1 MSTLNIIG
9 IFFSILFSGILAWSV
24 LDSHSRDRGDKD
36 GLRYTSFLG
45 GTSLPVILI
54 LLLVMSSFYYSF
66 TESLSLVAFSFFG
79 VFLHICFYNILL
91 MLFLPFFRRVISA
104 RACACLWML
113 PNILYLSQAG
123 FMSWSHP
130 IWVIRIPDILLKVLI
145 PLWLTGFAAVLLYN
159 LLSHI
164 LFRFRIMRKAI
175 PIQNAAILELWKQEQ
190 ASTGF
195 SKPYYRLLCSPAVKT
210 PLSIGL
216 FKLTTRV
223 VLPHTDYSSEEL
235 QLIFRHELVHICRS
249 DAWNK
254 FSLVFCT
261 AVCWFNPLMWISMH
275 KSFDDLE
282 LSCDET
288 VLLHADD
295 TQRRQYADL
304 LLKTAGQEQ
313 GFTTCLS
320 ASASALRYRL
330 KNTVKHRKLHSGA
343 LTVGLVSFLLL
354 TSCGSVALACDSGTG
369 KDAVFFGQN
378 PESYT
383 LSSIRDTDNSSY
395 RDYICRNPEQL
406 REYLSELPMEKLT
419 GNYDFQD
426 TDRSLILLFDT
437 PNGTLGLDLNDT
449 TANLTKFWGKE
460 ITQERFYVPG
470 GLDWDFLDTVIWKM
484 PAVEIK
490 LTGPQNTEHSHGSID
505 TVTQITENYSE
516 ILIDSILS
524 DDTCAGIYGNINYD
538 TMALHFPDPPSSPV
552 SITISSWDWSK
563 SETITLSSSDQ
574 EIPLTT
580 NSAHFIISASFDG
593 PAGSTYETVFRF
605 DLQDDQN

>member
-1 MSTLNIIG
+1 ME
-9 IFFSILFSGILAWSV
+9 A
-24 LDSHSRDRGDKD
+24 
-36 GLRYTSFLG
+36 
-45 GTSLPVILI
+45 GT
-54 LLLVMSSFYYSF
+54 
-66 TESLSLVAFSFFG
+66 G
-79 VFLHICFYNILL
+79 
-91 MLFLPFFRRVISA
+91 
-104 RACACLWML
+104 
-113 PNILYLSQAG
+113 
-123 FMSWSHP
+123 
-130 IWVIRIPDILLKVLI
+130 
-145 PLWLTGFAAVLLYN
+145 
-159 LLSHI
+159 
-164 LFRFRIMRKAI
+164 
-175 PIQNAAILELWKQEQ
+175 
-190 ASTGF
+190 
-195 SKPYYRLLCSPAVKT
+195 
-210 PLSIGL
+210 
-216 FKLTTRV
+216 
-223 VLPHTDYSSEEL
+223 
-235 QLIFRHELVHICRS
+235 
-249 DAWNK
+249 
-254 FSLVFCT
+254 
-261 AVCWFNPLMWISMH
+261 
-275 KSFDDLE
+275 
-282 LSCDET
+282 
-288 VLLHADD
+288 
-295 TQRRQYADL
+295 
-304 LLKTAGQEQ
+304 
-313 GFTTCLS
+313 
-320 ASASALRYRL
+320 
-330 KNTVKHRKLHSGA
+330 KHRKLHSGA

-354 TSCGSVALACDSGTG
+354 TSCGSVALAYDSGTG